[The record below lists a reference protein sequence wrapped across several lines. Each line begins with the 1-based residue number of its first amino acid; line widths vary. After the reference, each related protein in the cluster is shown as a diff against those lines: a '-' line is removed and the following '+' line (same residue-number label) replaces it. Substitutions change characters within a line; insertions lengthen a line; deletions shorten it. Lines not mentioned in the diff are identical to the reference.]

1 MEKCIGLS
9 DVCVVMF
16 VCICYT
22 QCIVM
27 TGGEIKFSKIVFILF
42 YSKIHF
48 KPLPHSHPANKM
60 TAVYI
65 SNDDILLC

>member
-1 MEKCIGLS
+1 M
-9 DVCVVMF
+9 CVVIF
-16 VCICYT
+16 VSICYT

-27 TGGEIKFSKIVFILF
+27 TGEEIKFSETCVYSF
-42 YSKIHF
+42 YSEIIV

-60 TAVYI
+60 TAVHI